1 MNSMTLTLIAAF
13 AVSAALPL
21 TGTRTFGAQ
30 PNVKECTRAFA
41 PLREETAYRSK
52 LVKAASTRHAS
63 LDEVCRLMVS
73 VGWSEI
79 KMIKYVESNAAA
91 CKLSPH
97 LADQLRAGHEETE
110 AVREKICALASRDE
124 TNAPVGD
131 FDDPA
136 LATIR

>member
-41 PLREETAYRSK
+41 PLREQTAYRSK
-52 LVKAASTRHAS
+52 LVKVAGRRHAS

-124 TNAPVGD
+124 TNAPVGN

>member
-1 MNSMTLTLIAAF
+1 MKLMTLTLIAAF
-13 AVSAALPL
+13 GVSAALLL
-21 TGTRTFGAQ
+21 TETRTFGAQ

-41 PLREETAYRSK
+41 PLRKETEHRTK

-79 KMIKYVESNAAA
+79 NMIRYVEANAAA

-97 LADQLRAGHEETE
+97 LDQLRAGHEETE

-124 TNAPVGD
+124 TNAPAGD

-136 LATIR
+136 LATTK